1 MSLLVS
7 ISVENDGHVCQV
19 KSFGYTNHHVEL
31 EADAD
36 AVDLTYYAPS
46 GEWNLLGTWAEEVTG
61 INYSEVS
68 RKENGRK
75 REPFNTVQLLLPRLN
90 VTARGMFCGAKN
102 NYDTFTPK

>member
-1 MSLLVS
+1 MSSYLKAQMHCLLNEDWLSLLVS
-7 ISVENDGHVCQV
+7 IFVENDGHVCQV

-46 GEWNLLGTWAEEVTG
+46 GEWNLLGTWAEEVKG

-68 RKENGRK
+68 HKENGRK
-75 REPFNTVQLLLPRLN
+75 REPFTTTQLYCQES
-90 VTARGMFCGAKN
+90 M
-102 NYDTFTPK
+102 